1 MSGAGPVLDASGF
14 VLRSRIFAGDA
25 AETVHL
31 EWHMRHALASLLFED
46 DDRGDAGGQRGS
58 PVAPARASRRARAK
72 AATRRGD
79 DGLPVH
85 ALASLL
91 ADLAT
96 LTLNEVVPPK
106 QVEGTF
112 LTTVQPTP
120 LQARALGLTAMAR
133 RAWLHVDDSPVPE
146 EGLRVNGFRLAVK

>member
-1 MSGAGPVLDASGF
+1 MLDASGF

-25 AETVHL
+25 AETWHL
-31 EWHMRHALASLLFED
+31 EWHMRRALAPLLFED
-46 DDRGDAGGQRGS
+46 DDRGGARAERSS
-58 PVAPARASRRARAK
+58 PVAPARASRRARGK

-106 QVEGTF
+106 QVEGTS

-120 LQARALGLTAMAR
+120 LQARALGLMAV
-133 RAWLHVDDSPVPE
+133 APE
-146 EGLRVNGFRLAVK
+146 GMAACR